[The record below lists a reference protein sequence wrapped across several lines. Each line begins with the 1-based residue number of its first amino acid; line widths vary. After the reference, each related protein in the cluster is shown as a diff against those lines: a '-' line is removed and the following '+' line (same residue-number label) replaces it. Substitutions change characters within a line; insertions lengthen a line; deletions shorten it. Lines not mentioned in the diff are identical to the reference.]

1 MTKLND
7 NLSSLLD
14 VEPIKNNEFE
24 LVETEDEKEL
34 QVSETPQNDIEEDTD
49 FARKN
54 IKDLIENGKSAIKDL
69 LHVAKESEAPRAYEV
84 VATLLKNIAELNKDL
99 LELQKRKKDLSPT
112 KFKNQNISVDKAIVF
127 TGSTTELINLIK
139 QQKDA

>member
-54 IKDLIENGKSAIKDL
+54 IKNLIKNGNAAIKQL
-69 LHVAKESEAPRAYEV
+69 LEVAKESQAPKAYEV
-84 VATLLKNIAELNKDL
+84 VSALLKKLSDLNKDL
-99 LELQKRKKDLSPT
+99 LELQKRKKDLAPNQ
-112 KFKNQNISVDKAIVF
+112 FKNQNISVDKAIVF
-127 TGSTTELINLIK
+127 TGSTTELITLIK